1 MPAKLQLWNTDLRQ
15 LPSDD
20 TIGPFTPIFLLNIFT
35 PHLDLTVSA
44 I

>member
-1 MPAKLQLWNTDLRQ
+1 MPAKLQLWNTDLHQ

-20 TIGPFTPIFLLNIFT
+20 ALGPFTPIFLSNIFT